1 MPIKYIVNKE
11 LKLLY
16 SQFYGEV
23 NLNDCL
29 QYAQSLFSDKEVLLA
44 TSTLAYLK
52 DSTLIFKAEDV
63 EEFAR
68 IITGND
74 KFHLRQKIAIL
85 VDNPID
91 TVAATLYTQAIK
103 NKSGSTKSELY
114 YTLDAALLFLDLL
127 SEKEKITR
135 LMSEHS
141 HIQE

>member
-16 SQFYGEV
+16 TQFYGEV
-23 NLNDCL
+23 NLNDCRK
-29 QYAQSLFSDKEVLLA
+29 YAQSLFLDKEVSQT

-68 IITGND
+68 IITGNE
-74 KFHLRQKIAIL
+74 KFQLRQKIAIL

-103 NKSGSTKSELY
+103 STSGGTKSELY
-114 YTLDAALLFLDLL
+114 YTLDAALIFLDLL
-127 SEKEKITR
+127 SEKEKIIH
-135 LMSEHS
+135 LMSEHAQ
-141 HIQE
+141 IQE